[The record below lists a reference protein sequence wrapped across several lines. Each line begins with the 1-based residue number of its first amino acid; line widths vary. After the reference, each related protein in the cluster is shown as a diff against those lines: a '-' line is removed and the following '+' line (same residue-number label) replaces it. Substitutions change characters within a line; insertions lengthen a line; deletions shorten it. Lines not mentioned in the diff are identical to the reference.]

1 MALLSPN
8 SPLENTDLKSKYKSD
23 KDNIEASEVS
33 ENTNNINLNNPVK
46 KKKSGKKKC
55 ALCKKKVGL
64 LGLTCK
70 CGKLFCTN
78 HLHPECHNCSFDHK
92 TKAKE
97 ILENKLVKIDAE
109 KIIKI

>member
-8 SPLENTDLKSKYKSD
+8 SPLKNTDLKSKSKSD
-23 KDNIEASEVS
+23 VDNIEASEIS
-33 ENTNNINLNNPVK
+33 ENTNNINLNNLVK

-55 ALCKKKVGL
+55 SLCKKKVGL

-70 CGKLFCTN
+70 CGKLFCTH

-97 ILENKLVKIDAE
+97 ILENKLVKIDGE

>member
-8 SPLENTDLKSKYKSD
+8 SPLENTDLKNKS
-23 KDNIEASEVS
+23 NSEVNINITS
-33 ENTNNINLNNPVK
+33 EVLENTNNIVLSNPVK

-55 ALCKKKVGL
+55 AFCKKKVGL

-78 HLHPECHNCSFDHK
+78 HLQPECHNCSFDHR
-92 TKAKE
+92 TRAKE